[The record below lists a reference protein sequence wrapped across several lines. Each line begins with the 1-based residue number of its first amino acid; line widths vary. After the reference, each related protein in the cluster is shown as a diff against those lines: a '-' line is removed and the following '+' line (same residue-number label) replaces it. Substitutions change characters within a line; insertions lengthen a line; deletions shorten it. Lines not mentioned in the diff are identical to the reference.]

1 MNNKKLDIKRK
12 QGLQDIKLKLDKY
25 LNRNFYTILKNLKL
39 DTNEQVAEFLQ
50 YLEVSL
56 DHNELDTNVPQDDQL
71 SSEITEPQAFEETEE
86 RTRALSQNFDRKS
99 NDMTFSVTSKMN
111 EAYYN
116 YENNFLEDDDLRRV
130 MSATSDL
137 LNFDSLN

>member
-1 MNNKKLDIKRK
+1 
-12 QGLQDIKLKLDKY
+12 
-25 LNRNFYTILKNLKL
+25 
-39 DTNEQVAEFLQ
+39 
-50 YLEVSL
+50 
-56 DHNELDTNVPQDDQL
+56 
-71 SSEITEPQAFEETEE
+71 
-86 RTRALSQNFDRKS
+86 
-99 NDMTFSVTSKMN
+99 MTFSVTSKMN